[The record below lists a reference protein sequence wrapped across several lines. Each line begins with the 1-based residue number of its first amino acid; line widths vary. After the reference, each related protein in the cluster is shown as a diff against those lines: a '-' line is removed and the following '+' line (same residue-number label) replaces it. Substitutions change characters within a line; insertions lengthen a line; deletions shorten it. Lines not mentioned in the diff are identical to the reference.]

1 MNESNPSNNDEFIT
15 AQDVV
20 LFSSISLTIGV
31 LTLIIWIF
39 VNKCEPP
46 AKRDTHRP
54 IQLQEGVEEIYSFVQ
69 QIVNRRDFKEL
80 IQKDAFQLDDLEEE
94 LKLRKEDLMKT
105 ECPVVFAGETSSG
118 KSSIINLLLGHM
130 ILPSDIEASTS
141 RVCRVKYSEK
151 LTITTRNEKDEELKS
166 MTFKNTHDMAMA
178 LEVLAK
184 TGDPV
189 IRYVDIMVPTAFI
202 KGNVIV
208 VDTPGFGDKKQEN
221 VAQLMLEYLPNA
233 LAIVFVI
240 NVQSA
245 GGIQDDRLLKI
256 TNHARN
262 VMKQMFCFDPKDV
275 IFVLNKWDSL
285 SEESYKKQKFY
296 ESSKTKIHNIWTDV
310 NDARIVS
317 LSATKASNDKECA
330 KMFESFRRKLE
341 EVITKNENK
350 RTRIHIEFLKTILGE
365 CQRIVL
371 TKLNIA
377 NHSKQEN
384 RTRLDQL
391 TRDANNLERIREE
404 ATSNITSSIE
414 PFFGEVAKQLHAYMN
429 GNTFKRSILL
439 DIKEIP
445 KQKIKMEIDSR
456 IEGETLQWQLQ
467 NMERIFKEEII
478 DNLTQR
484 CLILTTGLH
493 AIKDKMM
500 GLKNTPGTQDK
511 IMKTVVSIIPIGSA
525 VVGTV
530 LKGSGPPNVVNFVVI
545 TAAGLV
551 GGMLLK
557 VLNVFDDLD
566 TFIEQAF
573 HEKMSALDEDKIKK
587 QLQAKHAESILS
599 IIKKIFDVE
608 FKLKIDNIKDNL
620 TKMKHEQELYMSEA
634 NTLQLLS
641 QTISTSF
648 ERLDNLEIYASA

>member
-1 MNESNPSNNDEFIT
+1 M
-15 AQDVV
+15 V
-20 LFSSISLTIGV
+20 L
-31 LTLIIWIF
+31 
-39 VNKCEPP
+39 
-46 AKRDTHRP
+46 
-54 IQLQEGVEEIYSFVQ
+54 LQ
-69 QIVNRRDFKEL
+69 
-80 IQKDAFQLDDLEEE
+80 
-94 LKLRKEDLMKT
+94 
-105 ECPVVFAGETSSG
+105 
-118 KSSIINLLLGHM
+118 
-130 ILPSDIEASTS
+130 
-141 RVCRVKYSEK
+141 
-151 LTITTRNEKDEELKS
+151 
-166 MTFKNTHDMAMA
+166 
-178 LEVLAK
+178 
-184 TGDPV
+184 
-189 IRYVDIMVPTAFI
+189 
-202 KGNVIV
+202 
-208 VDTPGFGDKKQEN
+208 
-221 VAQLMLEYLPNA
+221 
-233 LAIVFVI
+233 
-240 NVQSA
+240 
-245 GGIQDDRLLKI
+245 
-256 TNHARN
+256 
-262 VMKQMFCFDPKDV
+262 
-275 IFVLNKWDSL
+275 
-285 SEESYKKQKFY
+285 
-296 ESSKTKIHNIWTDV
+296 
-310 NDARIVS
+310 
-317 LSATKASNDKECA
+317 
-330 KMFESFRRKLE
+330 
-341 EVITKNENK
+341 
-350 RTRIHIEFLKTILGE
+350 
-365 CQRIVL
+365 
-371 TKLNIA
+371 
-377 NHSKQEN
+377 
-384 RTRLDQL
+384 
-391 TRDANNLERIREE
+391 

-478 DNLTQR
+478 DDLTQR

-599 IIKKIFDVE
+599 IIKRIFDVE